1 MGGLEIVKK
10 RKIAMALCIMMA
22 VAGMT
27 GCSNNVTEIETS
39 NFSAISSVC
48 KLATLKCYYHN
59 VARDENQSKGRFNF
73 LQTGY
78 KKVWVEYEGIVDVGV
93 DVNKVKIE
101 TPDTNGVVKV
111 VIPDAEILSIDLD
124 ENSISE
130 PLTDHG
136 FLTWITMDEKTSALA
151 AAQENMKESAVANQ
165 ALLNQAKERAKDIIE
180 DYIKN
185 VGQEMGKDYTVQWI
199 EYEETENQ

>member
-1 MGGLEIVKK
+1 MIRLCKEDVKNEAQQNEK
-10 RKIAMALCIMMA
+10 LYQTAEENLRNTVEAL
-22 VAGMT
+22 
-27 GCSNNVTEIETS
+27 
-39 NFSAISSVC
+39 
-48 KLATLKCYYHN
+48 L
-59 VARDENQSKGRFNF
+59 
-73 LQTGY
+73 
-78 KKVWVEYEGIVDVGV
+78 
-93 DVNKVKIE
+93 
-101 TPDTNGVVKV
+101 
-111 VIPDAEILSIDLD
+111 IPILT